1 MLLKTISP
9 YSVKWKG
16 NYELRQ
22 KEIDSKIDKINSSN
36 KKVFNKIKL
45 NVKIFAVII
54 VFTLILCAVF
64 SGVGIV
70 RGLTDSAPDINE
82 ENIMPDGY
90 PSIIYDANGKKV
102 QN

>member
-1 MLLKTISP
+1 M
-9 YSVKWKG
+9 
-16 NYELRQ
+16 NYGK

-90 PSIIYDANGKKV
+90 PSIIYDANSKNLYIKLYFCLLYTSRCV
-102 QN
+102 